1 MELAKLID
9 KGFIKIL
16 KATTKDEALSELID
30 LLGQRSEVK
39 NIAELKKMI
48 FYREKLMSTGIGL
61 GIAIPHIRV
70 AGIEKPVV
78 VVGLSPSGISDY
90 ESIDNQPV
98 RVIIMIVAGAKQ
110 HKEYIK
116 ILSQI
121 VSLLKNEPVRQQLFQ
136 SRSIDEV
143 YNILIKG

>member
-1 MELAKLID
+1 MELVKLID
-9 KGFIKIL
+9 KELIKIL

-39 NIAELKKMI
+39 NIAELKQMI
-48 FYREKLMSTGIGL
+48 FHREKLMSTGIGL

-121 VSLLKNEPVRQQLFQ
+121 VSLLKNGPVRQQLFQ
-136 SRSIDEV
+136 SRSTDEV
-143 YNILIKG
+143 YNILIN

>member
-1 MELAKLID
+1 MELVKLID
-9 KGFIKIL
+9 KELIKIL

-39 NIAELKKMI
+39 NIAELKQMI
-48 FYREKLMSTGIGL
+48 FHREKLMSTGIGQ

-121 VSLLKNEPVRQQLFQ
+121 VSLLKNGPVRQQLFQ
-136 SRSIDEV
+136 SRSTDEV
-143 YNILIKG
+143 YNILIN